1 MSKIRAGNF
10 QSGLCNPICST
21 RQGRQ
26 HIMLPSTILT
36 YMYIVIQYLQ
46 NNPKSIYTEFII
58 LTNFDIHSPEGSSN
72 SCATC
77 HLTLPKICHLQ
88 EEPEA
93 TSYVKISIWYVLKMG
108 YFEFI
113 CVSLAETQNQF

>member
-93 TSYVKISIWYVLKMG
+93 TSYAYIYK
-108 YFEFI
+108 
-113 CVSLAETQNQF
+113 